1 MTLTRTVVALALL
14 LVVMV
19 TVVILRAET
28 TRLGHDIAQ
37 LDARADT
44 LVDQIREQE
53 LELTRLRN
61 PELIR
66 ARVGELRL
74 RGEAAP
80 SKPAAP
86 ARSAATP
93 KPAAASR
100 SNPNQPPAAREQPAP
115 PRVRRD

>member
-1 MTLTRTVVALALL
+1 MTLTRTVVTLALL

-28 TRLGHDIAQ
+28 TRLEHDVAQ
-37 LDARADT
+37 LDARADA

-80 SKPAAP
+80 GKPAVQP
-86 ARSAATP
+86 KSVGSP
-93 KPAAASR
+93 KPAVASR
-100 SNPNQPPAAREQPAP
+100 SDPNQPPAAREKPTP
-115 PRVRRD
+115 PRGRRD